1 MNPSRLFIE
10 RPVATSLL
18 MLALLLSGLLAYRL
32 LPIAALPEV
41 DYPTIQVTTLY
52 PGASPDVMSSSV
64 TAPLERQFGQ
74 MPGLAQ
80 MSSSSSGG
88 ASVITLRFDLNLSL
102 DVAEQ
107 EVQAA
112 INAGS
117 NLLPNDL
124 PMPPVYSKVNPADA
138 PIMTLAVSSGTLP
151 VTRVHDLVE
160 SRLAQKISQ
169 VPGVGLVSIAGGR
182 RPAVRIQVNPTA
194 LASLGLS
201 LDDIRTAIGNA
212 NVNQSK
218 GSFDGALRASTIDA
232 NDQLRSATD
241 YGDLIFAYKNGN
253 PLRVRDV
260 AKLVDDAENTRLAAW
275 ANASPAVIVNVQRQ

>member
-1 MNPSRLFIE
+1 MNPSRLFIT

-18 MLALLLSGLLAYRL
+18 MLAIVLAGALAYRL
-32 LPIAALPEV
+32 LPVSALPEV

-52 PGASPDVMSSSV
+52 PGASPDVMTSSV

-80 MSSSSSGG
+80 MSSTSSGG
-88 ASVITLRFDLNLSL
+88 ASVITLRFELSLAL

-117 NLLPNDL
+117 NLLPSDL

-138 PIMTLAVSSGTLP
+138 PVMTIAVSSSSLP
-151 VTRVHDLVE
+151 ITRVHDLVE

-169 VPGVGLVSIAGGR
+169 VPGVGLVGIAGGR
-182 RPAVRIQVNPTA
+182 RPT
-194 LASLGLS
+194 
-201 LDDIRTAIGNA
+201 
-212 NVNQSK
+212 
-218 GSFDGALRASTIDA
+218 
-232 NDQLRSATD
+232 
-241 YGDLIFAYKNGN
+241 
-253 PLRVRDV
+253 RVRWP
-260 AKLVDDAENTRLAAW
+260 RW
-275 ANASPAVIVNVQRQ
+275 ACPSTMSAPPSARPT